1 MIARA
6 LAAELGLRV
15 TERRRGGVAPYR
27 CVISELHARSKTIVL
42 YRDALDL
49 LGTLIDAKS
58 LPFDRA
64 QLEEIAIAHECFHA
78 RSSRG
83 SEESAHAFAASL
95 LGLAESPA
103 LLDEAL
109 ARHLAGVA

>member
-15 TERRRGGVAPYR
+15 MEAPRGGVASYR
-27 CVISELHARSKTIVL
+27 CVISELRERRQTIVL

-49 LGTLIDAKS
+49 LGNLIDAKG
-58 LPFDRA
+58 LPFDRK
-64 QLEEIAIAHECFHA
+64 QLEDIAIAHECFHA
-78 RSSRG
+78 RSPHG
-83 SEESAHAFAASL
+83 SEEAAHAFAVSL

-109 ARHLAGVA
+109 ARHLAGAT

>member
-1 MIARA
+1 VIARA

-15 TERRRGGVAPYR
+15 KEVPLGGVASYR
-27 CVISELHARSKTIVL
+27 CVVSELRERTKTIVL
-42 YRDALDL
+42 YRDTLDL
-49 LGTLIDAKS
+49 LGSLIDAKG
-58 LPFDRA
+58 LPFDRT

-78 RSSRG
+78 RFAKG
-83 SEESAHAFAASL
+83 SEEAAHAFAASL

-103 LLDEAL
+103 LLNEAL